1 MRANGGVKCA
11 GRDSLVLR
19 DEVVSQLVKQGDA
32 SDDRRAGDE
41 MIAIGQQLIEER
53 RIFRVSSN
61 EAVTRM
67 IGVAALQRT
76 VLREIVES
84 DDFIIRAQQFLDEIT
99 GDEASCSSDENLHW
113 RRAPLPKKFQM
124 SITRRPPRFSSR

>member
-76 VLREIVES
+76 VLRAIVES
-84 DDFIIRAQQFLDEIT
+84 AGCIITSPACLAEIT
-99 GDEASCSSDENLHW
+99 GADASGS
-113 RRAPLPKKFQM
+113 
-124 SITRRPPRFSSR
+124 